1 MLYSLGLAEVLQ
13 VVLQILE
20 QKALILT
27 FTAAVQQVAMNS
39 SSYPN
44 TSM

>member
-27 FTAAVQQVAMNS
+27 FTAAVQ
-39 SSYPN
+39 
-44 TSM
+44 